1 MESAAIKGAMIARRR
16 FLKLGGAFGAAALA
30 GCARLDSQVQF
41 SDSSGLPPRSVDPG
55 IRQLTEMYGA
65 ETDSGY
71 AIPAIPFRKIEP
83 RFYRQLVD
91 DPTGERP
98 GTIVVDTRDRF
109 LYLVRER
116 GEAVRYGIGIG
127 RAGFAWS
134 GRAIVK
140 WKQEWPRW
148 IPPKEMI
155 ARQPELAKYSA
166 DNGGMPPGLDNPL
179 GARALYLFQNG
190 VDTLYRIHGSPE
202 WWSIGKAVSSGCVR
216 LMNQDIIDLYGRVP
230 DGTPVVVT

>member
-1 MESAAIKGAMIARRR
+1 MKNLIARRQ
-16 FLKLGGAFGAAALA
+16 FIKLGGAFGAAALT
-30 GCARLDSQVQF
+30 GCARLDSQVQL
-41 SDSSGLPPRSVDPG
+41 SEPTGLPPRSVDSG
-55 IRQLTEMYGA
+55 IRQLTAMYGA

-71 AIPAIPFRKIEP
+71 QIPAIPFRKIEP

-98 GTIVVDTRDRF
+98 GTIVVDTKDRF
-109 LYLVRER
+109 LYLVREG

-166 DNGGMPPGLDNPL
+166 ENGGMPPGLDNPL